1 MLIDLLSNTGYII
14 VNKEIIKKIG
24 LHEAILLGEL
34 CSEYIYWKKK
44 DETVNE
50 FFYST
55 RENIEENTG
64 LSAYQQRTAISNLV
78 KKDIIV
84 MKSEGMPLKT
94 WYFINENKL
103 QELLFDNIEEDTENE
118 MEKSSSKDVIQQDVK
133 KIDNKALNNFRTSYE
148 EILQHDVKEAN
159 INNNKNNNNILSN
172 LITEETEQKDEMRY
186 DEIFKQNIEYD
197 ILVQDIKNKELIK
210 NITDIAVETL
220 NTSKKEIYINS
231 EPKAIEVV
239 RSQLLKLNP
248 MHIQYI
254 INCLQQNTK
263 DVKSIKSY
271 ILTSLYNAVNT
282 MEIDTT
288 LQVAKIM
295 NN

>member
-118 MEKSSSKDVIQQDVK
+118 VEKSSSKDVIQQDVK

-148 EILQHDVKEAN
+148 EILQHDVKEVN
-159 INNNKNNNNILSN
+159 INNNKNNNK
-172 LITEETEQKDEMRY
+172 E
-186 DEIFKQNIEYD
+186 
-197 ILVQDIKNKELIK
+197 NKIDGLFNFII
-210 NITDIAVETL
+210 N
-220 NTSKKEIYINS
+220 NKKEIPEEFKNVDYEKLYQTLERYEMLYSCDILEQISSENKEKIKVITYVIALMVRDNIPSNTITRTKLIDIYKLCKNKQIEYENTNKEISDFISYYYKSVINS
-231 EPKAIEVV
+231 GK
-239 RSQLLKLNP
+239 KN
-248 MHIQYI
+248 
-254 INCLQQNTK
+254 
-263 DVKSIKSY
+263 
-271 ILTSLYNAVNT
+271 
-282 MEIDTT
+282 EI
-288 LQVAKIM
+288 
-295 NN
+295 

>member
-94 WYFINENKL
+94 WYLINENKL

-133 KIDNKALNNFRTSYE
+133 KIDNKELNNFRTSYE
-148 EILQHDVKEAN
+148 EILQHDVKEVN
-159 INNNKNNNNILSN
+159 INNNKNNNKENKIDGLFN
-172 LITEETEQKDEMRY
+172 FIINNKKEIPEEFKNVDYEKLYQTLERYEMLY
-186 DEIFKQNIEYD
+186 SCD
-197 ILVQDIKNKELIK
+197 ILEQISSKNKEKIKVITYVIALMVRDNIPSNTITRTKLIDIYKLCK
-210 NITDIAVETL
+210 NKQIEYE
-220 NTSKKEIYINS
+220 NTNKEISDFISYYYKSVINS
-231 EPKAIEVV
+231 GK
-239 RSQLLKLNP
+239 KN
-248 MHIQYI
+248 
-254 INCLQQNTK
+254 
-263 DVKSIKSY
+263 
-271 ILTSLYNAVNT
+271 
-282 MEIDTT
+282 EI
-288 LQVAKIM
+288 
-295 NN
+295 

>member
-103 QELLFDNIEEDTENE
+103 QELLLDEDTENE
-118 MEKSSSKDVIQQDVK
+118 NEKSSSENVIQQVVK
-133 KIDNKALNNFRTSYE
+133 KINNKALNNFRTSYE
-148 EILQHDVKEAN
+148 EILQHDVKEVN
-159 INNNKNNNNILSN
+159 INNNKNNNK
-172 LITEETEQKDEMRY
+172 E
-186 DEIFKQNIEYD
+186 
-197 ILVQDIKNKELIK
+197 NKIDGLFNFII
-210 NITDIAVETL
+210 N
-220 NTSKKEIYINS
+220 NKKEIPEEFKNVDYEKLYQTLEKYEMLYSCDILQQISS
-231 EPKAIEVV
+231 ENKEKIKVITYAIALMV
-239 RSQLLKLNP
+239 RDNIPSNTITRNKLIDIYKFCKSKQIEYENTNKE
-248 MHIQYI
+248 IRDFISYYYKSI
-254 INCLQQNTK
+254 IN
-263 DVKSIKSY
+263 
-271 ILTSLYNAVNT
+271 
-282 MEIDTT
+282 EIR
-288 LQVAKIM
+288 KE
-295 NN
+295 

>member
-148 EILQHDVKEAN
+148 EILQHDVKEVN
-159 INNNKNNNNILSN
+159 INNNKNNNK
-172 LITEETEQKDEMRY
+172 E
-186 DEIFKQNIEYD
+186 
-197 ILVQDIKNKELIK
+197 NKIDGLFNFII
-210 NITDIAVETL
+210 N
-220 NTSKKEIYINS
+220 NKKEIPEEFKNVDYEKLYQTLERYEMLYSCDILEQISSENKEKIKVITYVIALMVRDNIPSNTITRTKLIDIYKLCKNKQIEYENTNKEISDFISYYYKSVINS
-231 EPKAIEVV
+231 GK
-239 RSQLLKLNP
+239 KN
-248 MHIQYI
+248 
-254 INCLQQNTK
+254 
-263 DVKSIKSY
+263 
-271 ILTSLYNAVNT
+271 
-282 MEIDTT
+282 EI
-288 LQVAKIM
+288 
-295 NN
+295 

>member
-1 MLIDLLSNTGYII
+1 MSILMSILSNDGYII
-14 VNKEIIKKIG
+14 LNKYVMKALG

-34 CSEYIYWKKK
+34 CSEYIYWYKEEKLQ
-44 DETVNE
+44 DG

-55 RENIEENTG
+55 RENIEKETT
-64 LSAYQQRTAISNLV
+64 LSPFQQRQALKKLTEMGLV
-78 KKDIIV
+78 EILEKDMPKKTYYKV
-84 MKSEGMPLKT
+84 
-94 WYFINENKL
+94 NEEKVYKF
-103 QELLFDNIEEDTENE
+103 LLETDLNFT
-118 MEKSSSKDVIQQDVK
+118 DVK
-133 KIDNKALNNFRTSYE
+133 KFDDKTSNNLTSSDE
-148 EILQHDVKEAN
+148 KIIHQEVKKLE

>member
-24 LHEAILLGEL
+24 LHESILLGEL

-78 KKDIIV
+78 KKDIIA

-148 EILQHDVKEAN
+148 EILQHDVKEVN
-159 INNNKNNNNILSN
+159 INNNKNNNK
-172 LITEETEQKDEMRY
+172 E
-186 DEIFKQNIEYD
+186 
-197 ILVQDIKNKELIK
+197 NKIDGLFNFII
-210 NITDIAVETL
+210 N
-220 NTSKKEIYINS
+220 NKKEIPEEFKNVDYEKLYQTLERYEMLYSCDILEQISSENKEKIKVMTYVIALMVRDNIPSNTITRTKLIDIYKLCKNKQIEYENTNKEISDFISYYYKSVINS
-231 EPKAIEVV
+231 GK
-239 RSQLLKLNP
+239 KN
-248 MHIQYI
+248 
-254 INCLQQNTK
+254 
-263 DVKSIKSY
+263 
-271 ILTSLYNAVNT
+271 
-282 MEIDTT
+282 EI
-288 LQVAKIM
+288 
-295 NN
+295 

>member
-55 RENIEENTG
+55 RDNIEENTG

-148 EILQHDVKEAN
+148 EILQHDVKEVN
-159 INNNKNNNNILSN
+159 INNNKNNNK
-172 LITEETEQKDEMRY
+172 E
-186 DEIFKQNIEYD
+186 
-197 ILVQDIKNKELIK
+197 NKIDGLFNFII
-210 NITDIAVETL
+210 N
-220 NTSKKEIYINS
+220 NKKEIPEEFKNIDYEKLYQTLERYEMLYGCDILEQISDENKEKIKVITYVIALMVRDNIPSNTITRTKLIDIYISCVKTN
-231 EPKAIEVV
+231 
-239 RSQLLKLNP
+239 KLN
-248 MHIQYI
+248 MKIRIRKLVTLLVI
-254 INCLQQNTK
+254 I
-263 DVKSIKSY
+263 IKV
-271 ILTSLYNAVNT
+271 L
-282 MEIDTT
+282 
-288 LQVAKIM
+288 
-295 NN
+295 

>member
-64 LSAYQQRTAISNLV
+64 LSAYQQRTAISNLIE
-78 KKDIIV
+78 KDIIV

-103 QELLFDNIEEDTENE
+103 QELLFDDIEEYTENE
-118 MEKSSSKDVIQQDVK
+118 DEKLSGENIIQQGVK
-133 KIDNKALNNFRTSYE
+133 KINNKALNNFRTSYE
-148 EILQHDVKEAN
+148 EILQHDVKEVN
-159 INNNKNNNNILSN
+159 INNNKNNNK
-172 LITEETEQKDEMRY
+172 E
-186 DEIFKQNIEYD
+186 
-197 ILVQDIKNKELIK
+197 NKIDGLFNFII
-210 NITDIAVETL
+210 N
-220 NTSKKEIYINS
+220 NKKEIPEEFKNVDYEKLYQTLEKYEMLYSCDILQQISS
-231 EPKAIEVV
+231 ENKEKIKVITYAIALMV
-239 RSQLLKLNP
+239 RDNIPSNTITRNKLIDIYKFCKSKQIEYENTNKE
-248 MHIQYI
+248 IRDFISYYYKSI
-254 INCLQQNTK
+254 IN
-263 DVKSIKSY
+263 
-271 ILTSLYNAVNT
+271 
-282 MEIDTT
+282 EIR
-288 LQVAKIM
+288 KE
-295 NN
+295 

>member
-148 EILQHDVKEAN
+148 EILQHDVKEVN
-159 INNNKNNNNILSN
+159 INNNKNNNK
-172 LITEETEQKDEMRY
+172 E
-186 DEIFKQNIEYD
+186 
-197 ILVQDIKNKELIK
+197 NKIDGLFNFII
-210 NITDIAVETL
+210 N
-220 NTSKKEIYINS
+220 NKKEIPEEFKNVDYEKLYQTLERYEMLYSCDILEQISSENKEKIKVITYIIALMVRDNIPSNTITRTKLIDIYKLCKNKQIEYENTNKEISDFISYYYKSVINS
-231 EPKAIEVV
+231 GK
-239 RSQLLKLNP
+239 KN
-248 MHIQYI
+248 
-254 INCLQQNTK
+254 
-263 DVKSIKSY
+263 
-271 ILTSLYNAVNT
+271 
-282 MEIDTT
+282 EI
-288 LQVAKIM
+288 
-295 NN
+295 

>member
-148 EILQHDVKEAN
+148 EILQHDVKEVN
-159 INNNKNNNNILSN
+159 INNNKENKIDGLFNFIINNKKEIP
-172 LITEETEQKDEMRY
+172 EEFKNVDYEKLYQTLERYEMLY
-186 DEIFKQNIEYD
+186 SCD
-197 ILVQDIKNKELIK
+197 ILEQISSKNKEKIKVITYVIALMVRDNIPSNTITRTKLIDIYKLCK
-210 NITDIAVETL
+210 NKQIEYE
-220 NTSKKEIYINS
+220 NTNKEISDFISYYYKSVINS
-231 EPKAIEVV
+231 GK
-239 RSQLLKLNP
+239 KN
-248 MHIQYI
+248 
-254 INCLQQNTK
+254 
-263 DVKSIKSY
+263 
-271 ILTSLYNAVNT
+271 
-282 MEIDTT
+282 EI
-288 LQVAKIM
+288 
-295 NN
+295 

>member
-148 EILQHDVKEAN
+148 EILQHDVKEVN
-159 INNNKNNNNILSN
+159 INNNKNNNK
-172 LITEETEQKDEMRY
+172 E
-186 DEIFKQNIEYD
+186 
-197 ILVQDIKNKELIK
+197 NKIDGLFNFII
-210 NITDIAVETL
+210 N
-220 NTSKKEIYINS
+220 NKKEIPEEFKNVDYEKLYQTLEKYEMLYSCDILQQISSENKEKIKVITYAIALMVRDNIPSNTITRTKLIDIYKLCKNKQIEYENTNKEISDFISYYYKSVINS
-231 EPKAIEVV
+231 GK
-239 RSQLLKLNP
+239 KN
-248 MHIQYI
+248 
-254 INCLQQNTK
+254 
-263 DVKSIKSY
+263 
-271 ILTSLYNAVNT
+271 
-282 MEIDTT
+282 EI
-288 LQVAKIM
+288 
-295 NN
+295 

>member
-55 RENIEENTG
+55 RDNIEENTG

-78 KKDIIV
+78 RKDIIV

-148 EILQHDVKEAN
+148 EILQHDVKEVN
-159 INNNKNNNNILSN
+159 INNNKNNNK
-172 LITEETEQKDEMRY
+172 E
-186 DEIFKQNIEYD
+186 
-197 ILVQDIKNKELIK
+197 NKIDGLFNFII
-210 NITDIAVETL
+210 N
-220 NTSKKEIYINS
+220 NKKEIPEEFKNVDYEKLYQTLERYEMLYSCDILEQISSENKEKIKVITYVIALMVRDNIPSNTITRTKLIDIYKLCKNKQIEYENTNKEISDFISYYYKSVINS
-231 EPKAIEVV
+231 GK
-239 RSQLLKLNP
+239 KN
-248 MHIQYI
+248 
-254 INCLQQNTK
+254 
-263 DVKSIKSY
+263 
-271 ILTSLYNAVNT
+271 
-282 MEIDTT
+282 EI
-288 LQVAKIM
+288 
-295 NN
+295 

>member
-118 MEKSSSKDVIQQDVK
+118 MEKSSRKDVIQQDVK

-148 EILQHDVKEAN
+148 EILQHDVKEVN
-159 INNNKNNNNILSN
+159 INNNKNNNK
-172 LITEETEQKDEMRY
+172 E
-186 DEIFKQNIEYD
+186 
-197 ILVQDIKNKELIK
+197 NKIDGLFNFII
-210 NITDIAVETL
+210 N
-220 NTSKKEIYINS
+220 NKKEIPEEFKNVDYEKLYQTLERYEMLYSCDILEQISSENKEKIKVITYVIALMVRDNIPSNTITRTKLIDIYKLCKNKQIEYENTNKEISDFISYYYKSVINS
-231 EPKAIEVV
+231 SK
-239 RSQLLKLNP
+239 KN
-248 MHIQYI
+248 
-254 INCLQQNTK
+254 
-263 DVKSIKSY
+263 
-271 ILTSLYNAVNT
+271 
-282 MEIDTT
+282 EI
-288 LQVAKIM
+288 
-295 NN
+295 